1 VTTSGFR
8 KINAMM
14 SALHAVEVEVGVFIE
29 IVRKCD
35 EMVDTIH
42 TFLAVKRESV

>member
-1 VTTSGFR
+1 MTTSGFR
-8 KINAMM
+8 KINAMI

-29 IVRKCD
+29 IVWKCA
-35 EMVDTIH
+35 EIVDAIH